1 MAIRLS
7 DHFTYGKLLRFT
19 LPSIVMM
26 IISSLYSVVDGL
38 FVSNFVGDLALSA
51 VNIVFPVVMIVGSVG
66 FMLGAG
72 GSAIVA
78 KTLGEGKEDLAN
90 RYFSMIISGVLI
102 AGALVSV
109 ICVIFIESIV
119 RFAGA
124 SDLLLSDCI
133 AYGRIMLGGVTAF
146 MLQVSFLNFFVVA
159 EKPHFGLFMSLG
171 AGGTNIFLDYLFIVV
186 LKMGIAGAGLAT
198 VLGYCVGGIIP
209 LLYFLFVKKE
219 GLRLVR
225 PGFYPRQLLHAVT
238 NGSSEMMSN
247 VSASV
252 VGILYNLQLMR
263 IIGETGVAA
272 YSVMMYVDFVF
283 VAAFLG
289 YSMGS
294 APVVSYHYGAENVQE
309 LKNVFKRSMRIIL
322 TAALAM
328 VGLSELLSYPLA
340 YAFVGY
346 DRQLMEMTVH
356 GFRIF
361 ALCYLFCGM
370 NIYASA
376 FFTALCNGVISACI
390 SFIRSL
396 LFRGGMV
403 LLMPAL
409 FGLDGIWMAVVV
421 AEGAGVVVSWS
432 FFLLNRKKY
441 RYL

>member
-1 MAIRLS
+1 M
-7 DHFTYGKLLRFT
+7 
-19 LPSIVMM
+19 
-26 IISSLYSVVDGL
+26 
-38 FVSNFVGDLALSA
+38 
-51 VNIVFPVVMIVGSVG
+51 
-66 FMLGAG
+66 
-72 GSAIVA
+72 
-78 KTLGEGKEDLAN
+78 
-90 RYFSMIISGVLI
+90 
-102 AGALVSV
+102 
-109 ICVIFIESIV
+109 
-119 RFAGA
+119 
-124 SDLLLSDCI
+124 
-133 AYGRIMLGGVTAF
+133 
-146 MLQVSFLNFFVVA
+146 
-159 EKPHFGLFMSLG
+159 
-171 AGGTNIFLDYLFIVV
+171 DYLFIVV

-432 FFLLNRKKY
+432 FLLLNRKKY